1 MAYLASDSRSLTL
14 IVGAA
19 RLSAE
24 LGLRVAVEGIETAD
38 QLELVRSEPFFHEA
52 QGFFFSRAVSPD
64 AVSEMLRARAGGWLG
79 QPGADRRDDVSRQG
93 SAGAVVTRGKLC
105 DAT

>member
-1 MAYLASDSRSLTL
+1 M
-14 IVGAA
+14 GAA

-64 AVSEMLRARAGGWLG
+64 AVSEMLRARSAGWLC
-79 QPGADRRDDVSRQG
+79 QPGVDGRDDVSKQG
-93 SAGAVVTRGKLC
+93 SADAIATSGKLC